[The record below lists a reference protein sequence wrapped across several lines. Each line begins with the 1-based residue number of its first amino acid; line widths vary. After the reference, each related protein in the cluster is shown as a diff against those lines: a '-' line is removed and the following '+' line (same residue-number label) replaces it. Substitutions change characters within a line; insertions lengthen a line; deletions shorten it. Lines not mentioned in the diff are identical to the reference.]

1 LLFIFTEEF
10 SQLSAPVG
18 GPEQVHQMKLK
29 TKAMLI
35 FEAKRII
42 VVEIE
47 N

>member
-1 LLFIFTEEF
+1 
-10 SQLSAPVG
+10 
-18 GPEQVHQMKLK
+18 VHQMKLK

-47 N
+47 NWVLSKYKRIALIVNIRAAIRR